1 MAVIQKQFNYMAFPQ
16 SFSRGNPIPLDK
28 SAVWYDFAAMV
39 EYAQSGATAYVGQV
53 LAYVNETD
61 NTAKAYIIADT
72 NGTLTEVGAA
82 TLGDNKTIVLEEG
95 TLALKNWGKE
105 YYRWVDA
112 VGEEG
117 QEGYVAG
124 HHEKQVVDGTHPWIA
139 GLEPKAVAGED
150 GTFELA
156 WYQPSTTTVEGLNST
171 VSTIRTTVE
180 EITAALGDAE
190 TDGTIRGDI
199 ADLKTEVAKKIDA
212 AGGTMTGDLTLADG
226 SKAASETVV
235 DTKIATAI
243 GSAGHLKRLVVE
255 QLPEVSAADVD
266 TIYMVKDATVTT
278 GDAYKEY
285 MVIDGAFAQIG
296 DTSVNLEPYA
306 TTADVEAKVK
316 VVQDDLNEHKADA
329 VAHITADE
337 RTAWNGKLDADNA
350 DYTTLVANK
359 QKLVDIPAIKTI
371 GSGLT
376 LQEDGTLRTDISA
389 MTGMMR
395 FRGAVSTKP
404 TTSTT
409 VPSDNLGAWRAGDVV
424 LYETAEYVVASLNTS
439 SQPVWQLLGD
449 EGAYQTKLSFTSTPS
464 LTNKVVTNDT
474 LTSNVN
480 TLDGK
485 ITTAQNAASA
495 AQISADNAKNV
506 ADAAQADATSAL
518 NRIDALDVTDTDSG
532 FVTAVTQTDGKIAVT
547 KKTLAASDVT
557 DLLSFDGTYNA
568 STNKIATTSTVTNAI
583 DGLSSSVAA
592 AVASG
597 NQYSVLTGV
606 TQSGGKLTAKT
617 EVKLAAIAVTGNVND
632 LIQTGGDVL
641 VIYGGTS
648 TTVI

>member
-1 MAVIQKQFNYMAFPQ
+1 MAVIQKDYNKMALPL
-16 SFSRGNPIPLDK
+16 SIERANPISLD
-28 SAVWYDFAAMV
+28 STAVWYDFAAMV

-53 LAYVNETD
+53 LAYVNEAD

-117 QEGYVAG
+117 KEGYVAG
-124 HHEKQVVDGTHPWIA
+124 HHEKQVVDDTHPWIA
-139 GLEPKAVAGED
+139 GLEPKAVAGAD

-171 VSTIRTTVE
+171 VSSIRTTVE
-180 EITAALGDAE
+180 GITAALGDAG

-266 TIYMVKDATVTT
+266 TIYMVKDATVST

-316 VVQDDLNEHKADA
+316 VVQDDLNGHKADA

-371 GSGLT
+371 GTGLT
-376 LQEDGTLRTDISA
+376 LNEDGTLVGAQEYELPVATADRLGGVKAGGAGVSIAADGVISA
-389 MTGMMR
+389 KVKAGNGLSVGEEGIVLATATDAAAGAMTAEEHVKLSNIEE
-395 FRGAVSTKP
+395 GAQRNAVVGALVGG
-404 TTSTT
+404 T
-409 VPSDNLGAWRAGDVV
+409 VVTPNENKQIIIGYADEERAGVV
-424 LYETAEYVVASLNTS
+424 KSSSAEAKNKVRVEADGTMSLNAVGVS
-439 SQPVWQLLGD
+439 
-449 EGAYQTKLSFTSTPS
+449 K
-464 LTNKVVTNDT
+464 LTNEDDCELILNC
-474 LTSNVN
+474 
-480 TLDGK
+480 G
-485 ITTAQNAASA
+485 NA
-495 AQISADNAKNV
+495 
-506 ADAAQADATSAL
+506 
-518 NRIDALDVTDTDSG
+518 
-532 FVTAVTQTDGKIAVT
+532 
-547 KKTLAASDVT
+547 
-557 DLLSFDGTYNA
+557 
-568 STNKIATTSTVTNAI
+568 
-583 DGLSSSVAA
+583 
-592 AVASG
+592 
-597 NQYSVLTGV
+597 
-606 TQSGGKLTAKT
+606 
-617 EVKLAAIAVTGNVND
+617 
-632 LIQTGGDVL
+632 
-641 VIYGGTS
+641 
-648 TTVI
+648 

>member
-1 MAVIQKQFNYMAFPQ
+1 MAVIQKDYNKMALPL
-16 SFSRGNPIPLDK
+16 SIERANPISLD
-28 SAVWYDFAAMV
+28 STAVWYDFAAMV

-117 QEGYVAG
+117 KEGYVAG

-139 GLEPKAVAGED
+139 GLEPKAVAGAD

-171 VSTIRTTVE
+171 VSSIRTTVE
-180 EITAALGDAE
+180 GITAALGDAE

-306 TTADVEAKVK
+306 TTASVEAKVK

-337 RTAWNGKLDADNA
+337 RNAWNGKLDADNA

-371 GSGLT
+371 GTGLT
-376 LQEDGTLRTDISA
+376 LNEDGTLVGAQEYELPVATADRLGGVKAGGAGVSIAADGVVSAKVKAGNGLSVGEEGIVLATATDAAAGA
-389 MTGMMR
+389 MTAEEHVKLSNIEE
-395 FRGAVSTKP
+395 GAQRNAVVGALVGG
-404 TTSTT
+404 T
-409 VPSDNLGAWRAGDVV
+409 VVTPNENKQIIIGYADEERAGVV
-424 LYETAEYVVASLNTS
+424 KSSSAEAKNKVRVEADGTMSLNAVGVS
-439 SQPVWQLLGD
+439 
-449 EGAYQTKLSFTSTPS
+449 K
-464 LTNKVVTNDT
+464 LTNEDDCELILNC
-474 LTSNVN
+474 
-480 TLDGK
+480 G
-485 ITTAQNAASA
+485 NA
-495 AQISADNAKNV
+495 
-506 ADAAQADATSAL
+506 
-518 NRIDALDVTDTDSG
+518 
-532 FVTAVTQTDGKIAVT
+532 
-547 KKTLAASDVT
+547 
-557 DLLSFDGTYNA
+557 
-568 STNKIATTSTVTNAI
+568 
-583 DGLSSSVAA
+583 
-592 AVASG
+592 
-597 NQYSVLTGV
+597 
-606 TQSGGKLTAKT
+606 
-617 EVKLAAIAVTGNVND
+617 
-632 LIQTGGDVL
+632 
-641 VIYGGTS
+641 
-648 TTVI
+648 

>member
-1 MAVIQKQFNYMAFPQ
+1 MAVIQKDYNKMALPL
-16 SFSRGNPIPLDK
+16 SIERANPISLD
-28 SAVWYDFAAMV
+28 STAVWYDFAAMV

-53 LAYVNETD
+53 LAYVNEAE

-117 QEGYVAG
+117 KEGYVAG
-124 HHEKQVVDGTHPWIA
+124 HHEKQVVDGTNPWIA
-139 GLEPKAVAGED
+139 GLEPKAVAGAD

-171 VSTIRTTVE
+171 VSSIRTTVE
-180 EITAALGDAE
+180 GITAALGDAE

-316 VVQDDLNEHKADA
+316 VVQDDLNGHKADA

-337 RTAWNGKLDADNA
+337 RTAWNGKLDANNA

-371 GSGLT
+371 GTGLT
-376 LQEDGTLRTDISA
+376 LNEDGTLVGAQEYELPVATAERLGGVKAGGAGVSIAADGVVSAKVKAGNGLSVGEEGIVLATATDAAAGA
-389 MTGMMR
+389 MT
-395 FRGAVSTKP
+395 
-404 TTSTT
+404 
-409 VPSDNLGAWRAGDVV
+409 
-424 LYETAEYVVASLNTS
+424 AEEHVKLSNIE
-439 SQPVWQLLGD
+439 
-449 EGAYQTKLSFTSTPS
+449 EGAQR
-464 LTNKVVTNDT
+464 NVV
-474 LTSNVN
+474 V
-480 TLDGK
+480 G
-485 ITTAQNAASA
+485 
-495 AQISADNAKNV
+495 
-506 ADAAQADATSAL
+506 AL
-518 NRIDALDVTDTDSG
+518 VG
-532 FVTAVTQTDGKIAVT
+532 GTAVTINENKQLVIGYADEERAGVVKSSSAEAKNKIRVETDGTMSLNAV
-547 KKTLAASDVT
+547 
-557 DLLSFDGTYNA
+557 
-568 STNKIATTSTVTNAI
+568 
-583 DGLSSSVAA
+583 
-592 AVASG
+592 
-597 NQYSVLTGV
+597 GV
-606 TQSGGKLTAKT
+606 SKLTN
-617 EVKLAAIAVTGNVND
+617 EDDCELVLNCGNA
-632 LIQTGGDVL
+632 
-641 VIYGGTS
+641 
-648 TTVI
+648 

>member
-1 MAVIQKQFNYMAFPQ
+1 MAVIQKDYNKMALPL
-16 SFSRGNPIPLDK
+16 SIERANPISLD
-28 SAVWYDFAAMV
+28 STAVWYDFAAMV

-53 LAYVNETD
+53 LAYVNEAD

-117 QEGYVAG
+117 KEGYVAG

-139 GLEPKAVAGED
+139 GLEPKAVAGAD

-171 VSTIRTTVE
+171 VSSIRTTVE
-180 EITAALGDAE
+180 GITAALGDAE
-190 TDGTIRGDI
+190 TDGTIRGEI

-266 TIYMVKDATVTT
+266 TIYMVKDTGVTT

-306 TTADVEAKVK
+306 TTASVEAKVK

-337 RTAWNGKLDADNA
+337 RNAWNGKLDADNA

-371 GSGLT
+371 GTGLT
-376 LQEDGTLRTDISA
+376 LNEDGTLVGAQEYELPVATADRLGGVKAGGAGVSIAADGVVSAKVKAGNGLSVGEEGIVLATATDTAAGA
-389 MTGMMR
+389 MTAEEHVKLSNIEE
-395 FRGAVSTKP
+395 GAQRNAVVGALVGG
-404 TTSTT
+404 T
-409 VPSDNLGAWRAGDVV
+409 VVTPNENKQIIIGYADEERAGVV
-424 LYETAEYVVASLNTS
+424 
-439 SQPVWQLLGD
+439 
-449 EGAYQTKLSFTSTPS
+449 K
-464 LTNKVVTNDT
+464 
-474 LTSNVN
+474 
-480 TLDGK
+480 
-485 ITTAQNAASA
+485 
-495 AQISADNAKNV
+495 
-506 ADAAQADATSAL
+506 
-518 NRIDALDVTDTDSG
+518 
-532 FVTAVTQTDGKIAVT
+532 
-547 KKTLAASDVT
+547 
-557 DLLSFDGTYNA
+557 
-568 STNKIATTSTVTNAI
+568 
-583 DGLSSSVAA
+583 SSSVEAKNKVRVEA
-592 AVASG
+592 DGTMSLNAV
-597 NQYSVLTGV
+597 GV
-606 TQSGGKLTAKT
+606 SKLTN
-617 EVKLAAIAVTGNVND
+617 EDDCELILNCGNA
-632 LIQTGGDVL
+632 
-641 VIYGGTS
+641 
-648 TTVI
+648 

>member
-53 LAYVNETD
+53 LAYVNEAD

-117 QEGYVAG
+117 KEGYVAG
-124 HHEKQVVDGTHPWIA
+124 HHEKQVVDGTQPWIA
-139 GLEPKAVAGED
+139 GLEPKAVAGAD

-171 VSTIRTTVE
+171 VSSIRTTVE
-180 EITAALGDAE
+180 GITAALGDAE

-255 QLPEVSAADVD
+255 QLPEVSAANVD
-266 TIYMVKDATVTT
+266 TIYMVKDTSVTT

-337 RTAWNGKLDADNA
+337 RNAWNGKLDADNA

-371 GSGLT
+371 GTGLT
-376 LQEDGTLRTDISA
+376 LNEDGTLVGAQEYELPVATADRLGGVKAGGAGVSIAADGVVSAKVKAGNGLSVGEEGIVLATATDAAAGA
-389 MTGMMR
+389 MTAEEHVKLSNIEE
-395 FRGAVSTKP
+395 GAQRNAVVGALVGG
-404 TTSTT
+404 T
-409 VPSDNLGAWRAGDVV
+409 VVTPNENKQIIIGYADEERAGVV
-424 LYETAEYVVASLNTS
+424 KSSSAEAKNKVRVEADGTMSLNAVGVS
-439 SQPVWQLLGD
+439 
-449 EGAYQTKLSFTSTPS
+449 K
-464 LTNKVVTNDT
+464 LTNEDDCELILNC
-474 LTSNVN
+474 
-480 TLDGK
+480 G
-485 ITTAQNAASA
+485 NA
-495 AQISADNAKNV
+495 
-506 ADAAQADATSAL
+506 
-518 NRIDALDVTDTDSG
+518 
-532 FVTAVTQTDGKIAVT
+532 
-547 KKTLAASDVT
+547 
-557 DLLSFDGTYNA
+557 
-568 STNKIATTSTVTNAI
+568 
-583 DGLSSSVAA
+583 
-592 AVASG
+592 
-597 NQYSVLTGV
+597 
-606 TQSGGKLTAKT
+606 
-617 EVKLAAIAVTGNVND
+617 
-632 LIQTGGDVL
+632 
-641 VIYGGTS
+641 
-648 TTVI
+648 

>member
-1 MAVIQKQFNYMAFPQ
+1 MAVIQKDYNKMALPL
-16 SFSRGNPIPLDK
+16 SIERANPISLD
-28 SAVWYDFAAMV
+28 STAVWYDFAAMV

-117 QEGYVAG
+117 KEGYVAG
-124 HHEKQVVDGTHPWIA
+124 HHEKQVVDDSHPWIA
-139 GLEPKAVAGED
+139 GLEPKAVAGAD

-171 VSTIRTTVE
+171 VSSIRTTVE
-180 EITAALGDAE
+180 GITAALGDAE

-266 TIYMVKDATVTT
+266 TIYMVKDATVST

-371 GSGLT
+371 GTGLT
-376 LQEDGTLRTDISA
+376 LNEDGTLVGAQEYELPVATAERLGGVKAGGAGVSIAADGVVSAKVKAGNGLSVGEEGIVLATATDAAAGA
-389 MTGMMR
+389 MTAEEHVKLSNIEE
-395 FRGAVSTKP
+395 GAQRNVVVGALIGG
-404 TTSTT
+404 T
-409 VPSDNLGAWRAGDVV
+409 VVTPNENKQLVIGYADEERAGVV
-424 LYETAEYVVASLNTS
+424 KSSSAEAKNKIRVETDGTMSLNAVGVS
-439 SQPVWQLLGD
+439 
-449 EGAYQTKLSFTSTPS
+449 K
-464 LTNKVVTNDT
+464 LTNEDDCELILNC
-474 LTSNVN
+474 
-480 TLDGK
+480 G
-485 ITTAQNAASA
+485 NA
-495 AQISADNAKNV
+495 
-506 ADAAQADATSAL
+506 
-518 NRIDALDVTDTDSG
+518 
-532 FVTAVTQTDGKIAVT
+532 
-547 KKTLAASDVT
+547 
-557 DLLSFDGTYNA
+557 
-568 STNKIATTSTVTNAI
+568 
-583 DGLSSSVAA
+583 
-592 AVASG
+592 
-597 NQYSVLTGV
+597 
-606 TQSGGKLTAKT
+606 
-617 EVKLAAIAVTGNVND
+617 
-632 LIQTGGDVL
+632 
-641 VIYGGTS
+641 
-648 TTVI
+648 

>member
-53 LAYVNETD
+53 LAYVNEAD

-117 QEGYVAG
+117 KEGYVAG
-124 HHEKQVVDGTHPWIA
+124 HHEKQVVDDTHPWIA
-139 GLEPKAVAGED
+139 GLEPKAVAGAD

-171 VSTIRTTVE
+171 VSSIRTTVE
-180 EITAALGDAE
+180 GITAALGDAE

-255 QLPEVSAADVD
+255 QLPEVSAANVD
-266 TIYMVKDATVTT
+266 TIYMVKDTSVTT

-337 RTAWNGKLDADNA
+337 RNAWNGKLDANNA

-371 GSGLT
+371 GTGLT
-376 LQEDGTLRTDISA
+376 LNEDGTLVGAQEYELPVATADRLGGVKAGGAGVSIAADGVVSAKVKAGNGLSVGEEGIVLATATDAAAGA
-389 MTGMMR
+389 MTAEEHVKLSNIEE
-395 FRGAVSTKP
+395 GAQRNAVVGALVGG
-404 TTSTT
+404 T
-409 VPSDNLGAWRAGDVV
+409 VVTPNENKQIIIGYADEERAGVV
-424 LYETAEYVVASLNTS
+424 KSSSAEAKNKVRVEADGTMSLNAVGVS
-439 SQPVWQLLGD
+439 
-449 EGAYQTKLSFTSTPS
+449 K
-464 LTNKVVTNDT
+464 LTNEDDCELILNC
-474 LTSNVN
+474 
-480 TLDGK
+480 G
-485 ITTAQNAASA
+485 NA
-495 AQISADNAKNV
+495 
-506 ADAAQADATSAL
+506 
-518 NRIDALDVTDTDSG
+518 
-532 FVTAVTQTDGKIAVT
+532 
-547 KKTLAASDVT
+547 
-557 DLLSFDGTYNA
+557 
-568 STNKIATTSTVTNAI
+568 
-583 DGLSSSVAA
+583 
-592 AVASG
+592 
-597 NQYSVLTGV
+597 
-606 TQSGGKLTAKT
+606 
-617 EVKLAAIAVTGNVND
+617 
-632 LIQTGGDVL
+632 
-641 VIYGGTS
+641 
-648 TTVI
+648 

>member
-1 MAVIQKQFNYMAFPQ
+1 MAVIQKDYNKMALPL
-16 SFSRGNPIPLDK
+16 SIERANPISLD
-28 SAVWYDFAAMV
+28 STAVWYDFAAMV

-117 QEGYVAG
+117 KEGYVAG
-124 HHEKQVVDGTHPWIA
+124 HHEKQVVDDSHPWIA
-139 GLEPKAVAGED
+139 GLEPKAVAGAD

-171 VSTIRTTVE
+171 VSSIRTTVE
-180 EITAALGDAE
+180 GITAALGDAE

-266 TIYMVKDATVTT
+266 TIYMVKDATVST

-306 TTADVEAKVK
+306 TTASVEAKVK

-371 GSGLT
+371 GTGLT
-376 LQEDGTLRTDISA
+376 LNEDGTLVGAQEYELPVATADRLGGVKAGGAGVSIAADGVVSAKVKAGNGLSVGEEGIVLATATDAAAGA
-389 MTGMMR
+389 MTAEEHVKLSNIEE
-395 FRGAVSTKP
+395 GAQRNVVVGALVGG
-404 TTSTT
+404 T
-409 VPSDNLGAWRAGDVV
+409 VVTPNENKQLVIGYADEERAGVV
-424 LYETAEYVVASLNTS
+424 KSSSAEAKNKIRVESDGTMSLNAVGVS
-439 SQPVWQLLGD
+439 
-449 EGAYQTKLSFTSTPS
+449 K
-464 LTNKVVTNDT
+464 LTNEDDCELILNC
-474 LTSNVN
+474 
-480 TLDGK
+480 G
-485 ITTAQNAASA
+485 NA
-495 AQISADNAKNV
+495 
-506 ADAAQADATSAL
+506 
-518 NRIDALDVTDTDSG
+518 
-532 FVTAVTQTDGKIAVT
+532 
-547 KKTLAASDVT
+547 
-557 DLLSFDGTYNA
+557 
-568 STNKIATTSTVTNAI
+568 
-583 DGLSSSVAA
+583 
-592 AVASG
+592 
-597 NQYSVLTGV
+597 
-606 TQSGGKLTAKT
+606 
-617 EVKLAAIAVTGNVND
+617 
-632 LIQTGGDVL
+632 
-641 VIYGGTS
+641 
-648 TTVI
+648 

>member
-117 QEGYVAG
+117 KEGYVAG
-124 HHEKQVVDGTHPWIA
+124 HHEKQVVDDSHPWIA
-139 GLEPKAVAGED
+139 GLEPKAVAGAD

-171 VSTIRTTVE
+171 VSSIRTTVE
-180 EITAALGDAE
+180 GITAALGDAE

-266 TIYMVKDATVTT
+266 TIYMVKDTAVTT

-306 TTADVEAKVK
+306 TTASVEAKVK

-337 RTAWNGKLDADNA
+337 RNAWNGKLDADNA

-371 GSGLT
+371 GTGLT
-376 LQEDGTLRTDISA
+376 LNEDGTLVGAQEYELPVATADRLGGVKAGGVGVSIAADGVVSAKVKAGNGLSVGEEGIVLATATDAAAGA
-389 MTGMMR
+389 MTAEEHVKLSNIEE
-395 FRGAVSTKP
+395 GAQRNVVVGALVGG
-404 TTSTT
+404 T
-409 VPSDNLGAWRAGDVV
+409 VVTPNENKQLIIGYADEERAGVV
-424 LYETAEYVVASLNTS
+424 KSSSAEAKNKIRVETDGTMSLNAVGVS
-439 SQPVWQLLGD
+439 
-449 EGAYQTKLSFTSTPS
+449 K
-464 LTNKVVTNDT
+464 LTNEDDCELILNC
-474 LTSNVN
+474 
-480 TLDGK
+480 G
-485 ITTAQNAASA
+485 NA
-495 AQISADNAKNV
+495 
-506 ADAAQADATSAL
+506 
-518 NRIDALDVTDTDSG
+518 
-532 FVTAVTQTDGKIAVT
+532 
-547 KKTLAASDVT
+547 
-557 DLLSFDGTYNA
+557 
-568 STNKIATTSTVTNAI
+568 
-583 DGLSSSVAA
+583 
-592 AVASG
+592 
-597 NQYSVLTGV
+597 
-606 TQSGGKLTAKT
+606 
-617 EVKLAAIAVTGNVND
+617 
-632 LIQTGGDVL
+632 
-641 VIYGGTS
+641 
-648 TTVI
+648 

>member
-1 MAVIQKQFNYMAFPQ
+1 MAVIQKDYNKMALPL
-16 SFSRGNPIPLDK
+16 SIERANPISLD
-28 SAVWYDFAAMV
+28 STAVWYDFAAMV

-117 QEGYVAG
+117 KEGYVAG

-139 GLEPKAVAGED
+139 GLEPKAVAGAD

-171 VSTIRTTVE
+171 VSSIRTTVE
-180 EITAALGDAE
+180 GITAALGDAE

-266 TIYMVKDATVTT
+266 TIYMVKDTAVTS

-306 TTADVEAKVK
+306 TTASVEAKVK

-337 RTAWNGKLDADNA
+337 RNAWNGKLDADNA

-371 GSGLT
+371 GTGLT
-376 LQEDGTLRTDISA
+376 LNEDGTLVGAQEYELPVATADRLGGVKAGGAGVSIAADGVVSAKVKAGNGLSVGEEGIVLATATDSAAGA
-389 MTGMMR
+389 MTAEEHVKLSNIEE
-395 FRGAVSTKP
+395 GAQRNVVVGALVGG
-404 TTSTT
+404 T
-409 VPSDNLGAWRAGDVV
+409 VVTPNENKQLVIGYADEERAGVV
-424 LYETAEYVVASLNTS
+424 KSSSAEAKNKIRVETDGTMSLNAVGVS
-439 SQPVWQLLGD
+439 
-449 EGAYQTKLSFTSTPS
+449 K
-464 LTNKVVTNDT
+464 LTNEDDCELILNC
-474 LTSNVN
+474 
-480 TLDGK
+480 G
-485 ITTAQNAASA
+485 NA
-495 AQISADNAKNV
+495 
-506 ADAAQADATSAL
+506 
-518 NRIDALDVTDTDSG
+518 
-532 FVTAVTQTDGKIAVT
+532 
-547 KKTLAASDVT
+547 
-557 DLLSFDGTYNA
+557 
-568 STNKIATTSTVTNAI
+568 
-583 DGLSSSVAA
+583 
-592 AVASG
+592 
-597 NQYSVLTGV
+597 
-606 TQSGGKLTAKT
+606 
-617 EVKLAAIAVTGNVND
+617 
-632 LIQTGGDVL
+632 
-641 VIYGGTS
+641 
-648 TTVI
+648 

>member
-1 MAVIQKQFNYMAFPQ
+1 MAVIQKDYNKMALPL
-16 SFSRGNPIPLDK
+16 SIERANPISLD
-28 SAVWYDFAAMV
+28 STAVWYDFAAMV

-61 NTAKAYIIADT
+61 STAKAYIIADT

-117 QEGYVAG
+117 KEGYVAG

-139 GLEPKAVAGED
+139 GLEPKAVAGAD

-171 VSTIRTTVE
+171 VSSIRTTVE
-180 EITAALGDAE
+180 GITAALGDAE

-266 TIYMVKDATVTT
+266 TIYMVKDATVST

-306 TTADVEAKVK
+306 TTASVEAKVK

-337 RTAWNGKLDADNA
+337 RNAWNGKLDADNA

-371 GSGLT
+371 GTGLT
-376 LQEDGTLRTDISA
+376 LNEDGTLVGAQEYELPVATADRLGGVKAGGAGVSIAADGVVSAKVKAGNGLSVGEEGIALATATDSAAGA
-389 MTGMMR
+389 MT
-395 FRGAVSTKP
+395 
-404 TTSTT
+404 
-409 VPSDNLGAWRAGDVV
+409 
-424 LYETAEYVVASLNTS
+424 AEEHVKLSNIE
-439 SQPVWQLLGD
+439 
-449 EGAYQTKLSFTSTPS
+449 EGAQR
-464 LTNKVVTNDT
+464 NVV
-474 LTSNVN
+474 V
-480 TLDGK
+480 G
-485 ITTAQNAASA
+485 
-495 AQISADNAKNV
+495 
-506 ADAAQADATSAL
+506 AL
-518 NRIDALDVTDTDSG
+518 VG
-532 FVTAVTQTDGKIAVT
+532 GTAVTPNENKLLIIGYADEERAGVVKSSSAEAKNKVRVETDGTMSINAV
-547 KKTLAASDVT
+547 
-557 DLLSFDGTYNA
+557 
-568 STNKIATTSTVTNAI
+568 
-583 DGLSSSVAA
+583 
-592 AVASG
+592 
-597 NQYSVLTGV
+597 GV
-606 TQSGGKLTAKT
+606 SKLTN
-617 EVKLAAIAVTGNVND
+617 EDDCELILNCGNA
-632 LIQTGGDVL
+632 
-641 VIYGGTS
+641 
-648 TTVI
+648 

>member
-1 MAVIQKQFNYMAFPQ
+1 MAVIQKDYNKMALPL
-16 SFSRGNPIPLDK
+16 SIERANPISLD
-28 SAVWYDFAAMV
+28 STAVWYDFAAMV

-53 LAYVNETD
+53 LAYVNEAD

-117 QEGYVAG
+117 KEGYVAG
-124 HHEKQVVDGTHPWIA
+124 HHEKQVVDDSHPWIA
-139 GLEPKAVAGED
+139 GLEPKAVAGAD

-171 VSTIRTTVE
+171 VSSIRTTVE
-180 EITAALGDAE
+180 GITAALGDAE

-255 QLPEVSAADVD
+255 QLPEVSAANVD
-266 TIYMVKDATVTT
+266 TIYMVKDATVST

-306 TTADVEAKVK
+306 TTASVEAKVK

-371 GSGLT
+371 GTGLT
-376 LQEDGTLRTDISA
+376 LNEDGTLVGAQEYELPVATADRLGGVKAGGAGVSIAADGVVSAKVKAGNGLSVGEEGIVLATATDAAAGA
-389 MTGMMR
+389 MTAEEHVKLSNIEE
-395 FRGAVSTKP
+395 GAQRNVVVGALVGG
-404 TTSTT
+404 T
-409 VPSDNLGAWRAGDVV
+409 VVTPNENKQLVIGYADEERAGVV
-424 LYETAEYVVASLNTS
+424 KSSSAEAKNKIRVETDGTMSLNAVGVS
-439 SQPVWQLLGD
+439 
-449 EGAYQTKLSFTSTPS
+449 K
-464 LTNKVVTNDT
+464 LTNEDDCELILNC
-474 LTSNVN
+474 
-480 TLDGK
+480 G
-485 ITTAQNAASA
+485 NA
-495 AQISADNAKNV
+495 
-506 ADAAQADATSAL
+506 
-518 NRIDALDVTDTDSG
+518 
-532 FVTAVTQTDGKIAVT
+532 
-547 KKTLAASDVT
+547 
-557 DLLSFDGTYNA
+557 
-568 STNKIATTSTVTNAI
+568 
-583 DGLSSSVAA
+583 
-592 AVASG
+592 
-597 NQYSVLTGV
+597 
-606 TQSGGKLTAKT
+606 
-617 EVKLAAIAVTGNVND
+617 
-632 LIQTGGDVL
+632 
-641 VIYGGTS
+641 
-648 TTVI
+648 

>member
-1 MAVIQKQFNYMAFPQ
+1 MAVIQKDYNKMALPL
-16 SFSRGNPIPLDK
+16 SIERANPISLD
-28 SAVWYDFAAMV
+28 STAVWYDFAAMV

-53 LAYVNETD
+53 LAYVNDTD

-117 QEGYVAG
+117 KEGYVAG

-139 GLEPKAVAGED
+139 GLEPKAVAGAD

-171 VSTIRTTVE
+171 VSSIRTTVE
-180 EITAALGDAE
+180 GITAALGDAE

-255 QLPEVSAADVD
+255 QLPEVSAANVD
-266 TIYMVKDATVTT
+266 TIYMVKDTSVTT

-306 TTADVEAKVK
+306 TTASVEAKVK

-337 RTAWNGKLDADNA
+337 RNAWNGKLDADNA

-371 GSGLT
+371 GTGLT
-376 LQEDGTLRTDISA
+376 LNEDGTLVGAQEYELPVATADRLGGVKAGGAGVSIAADGVVSAKVKAGNGLSVGEEGIVLATATDAAAGA
-389 MTGMMR
+389 MTAEEHVKLSNIEE
-395 FRGAVSTKP
+395 GAQRNAVVGALVGG
-404 TTSTT
+404 T
-409 VPSDNLGAWRAGDVV
+409 VVTPNENKQIIIGYADEERAGVV
-424 LYETAEYVVASLNTS
+424 KSSSAEAKNKVRVEADGTMSLNAVGVS
-439 SQPVWQLLGD
+439 
-449 EGAYQTKLSFTSTPS
+449 K
-464 LTNKVVTNDT
+464 LTNEDDCELILNC
-474 LTSNVN
+474 
-480 TLDGK
+480 G
-485 ITTAQNAASA
+485 NA
-495 AQISADNAKNV
+495 
-506 ADAAQADATSAL
+506 
-518 NRIDALDVTDTDSG
+518 
-532 FVTAVTQTDGKIAVT
+532 
-547 KKTLAASDVT
+547 
-557 DLLSFDGTYNA
+557 
-568 STNKIATTSTVTNAI
+568 
-583 DGLSSSVAA
+583 
-592 AVASG
+592 
-597 NQYSVLTGV
+597 
-606 TQSGGKLTAKT
+606 
-617 EVKLAAIAVTGNVND
+617 
-632 LIQTGGDVL
+632 
-641 VIYGGTS
+641 
-648 TTVI
+648 

>member
-1 MAVIQKQFNYMAFPQ
+1 MAVIQKDYNKMALPL
-16 SFSRGNPIPLDK
+16 SIERANPISLD
-28 SAVWYDFAAMV
+28 STAVWYDFAAMV

-53 LAYVNETD
+53 LAYVNEAD

-117 QEGYVAG
+117 KEGYVAG
-124 HHEKQVVDGTHPWIA
+124 HHEKQVVDDTHPWIA
-139 GLEPKAVAGED
+139 GLEPKAVAGAD

-171 VSTIRTTVE
+171 VSSIRTTVE
-180 EITAALGDAE
+180 GITAALGDAE

-266 TIYMVKDATVTT
+266 TIYMVKDATVST

-337 RTAWNGKLDADNA
+337 RTAWNGKLDANNA

-371 GSGLT
+371 GTGLT
-376 LQEDGTLRTDISA
+376 LNEDGTLVGAQEYELPVATADRLGGVKAGGAGVSIAADGVVSAKVKAGNGLSVGEEGIALATATDSAAGA
-389 MTGMMR
+389 MTAEEHVKLSNIEE
-395 FRGAVSTKP
+395 GAQRNVVVGALVGG
-404 TTSTT
+404 T
-409 VPSDNLGAWRAGDVV
+409 VVTPNENKQLIIGYADEERAGVV
-424 LYETAEYVVASLNTS
+424 KSSSAEAKNKIRVETDGTMSLNAVGVS
-439 SQPVWQLLGD
+439 
-449 EGAYQTKLSFTSTPS
+449 K
-464 LTNKVVTNDT
+464 LTNEDDCELILNC
-474 LTSNVN
+474 
-480 TLDGK
+480 G
-485 ITTAQNAASA
+485 NA
-495 AQISADNAKNV
+495 
-506 ADAAQADATSAL
+506 
-518 NRIDALDVTDTDSG
+518 
-532 FVTAVTQTDGKIAVT
+532 
-547 KKTLAASDVT
+547 
-557 DLLSFDGTYNA
+557 
-568 STNKIATTSTVTNAI
+568 
-583 DGLSSSVAA
+583 
-592 AVASG
+592 
-597 NQYSVLTGV
+597 
-606 TQSGGKLTAKT
+606 
-617 EVKLAAIAVTGNVND
+617 
-632 LIQTGGDVL
+632 
-641 VIYGGTS
+641 
-648 TTVI
+648 

>member
-1 MAVIQKQFNYMAFPQ
+1 MAVIQKDYNKMALPL
-16 SFSRGNPIPLDK
+16 SIERANPISLD
-28 SAVWYDFAAMV
+28 STAVWYDFAAMV

-117 QEGYVAG
+117 KEGYVAG

-139 GLEPKAVAGED
+139 GLEPKAVAGAD

-171 VSTIRTTVE
+171 VSSIRTTVE
-180 EITAALGDAE
+180 GITAALGDAE

-266 TIYMVKDATVTT
+266 TIYMVKDTSVTT

-306 TTADVEAKVK
+306 TTASVEAKVK

-329 VAHITADE
+329 VAHITAEE
-337 RTAWNGKLDADNA
+337 RTAWNGKLDANNA

-371 GSGLT
+371 GTGLT
-376 LQEDGTLRTDISA
+376 LNEDGTLVGAQEYELPVATADRLGGVKAGGAGVSIAADGVVSAKVKAGNGLSVGEEGIVLATATDAAAGA
-389 MTGMMR
+389 MTAEEHVKLSNIEE
-395 FRGAVSTKP
+395 GAQRNAVVGALVGG
-404 TTSTT
+404 T
-409 VPSDNLGAWRAGDVV
+409 VVTPNENKQIIIGYADEERAGVV
-424 LYETAEYVVASLNTS
+424 KSSSAEAKNKIRVETDGTMSLNAVGVS
-439 SQPVWQLLGD
+439 
-449 EGAYQTKLSFTSTPS
+449 K
-464 LTNKVVTNDT
+464 LTNEDDCELILNC
-474 LTSNVN
+474 
-480 TLDGK
+480 G
-485 ITTAQNAASA
+485 NA
-495 AQISADNAKNV
+495 
-506 ADAAQADATSAL
+506 
-518 NRIDALDVTDTDSG
+518 
-532 FVTAVTQTDGKIAVT
+532 
-547 KKTLAASDVT
+547 
-557 DLLSFDGTYNA
+557 
-568 STNKIATTSTVTNAI
+568 
-583 DGLSSSVAA
+583 
-592 AVASG
+592 
-597 NQYSVLTGV
+597 
-606 TQSGGKLTAKT
+606 
-617 EVKLAAIAVTGNVND
+617 
-632 LIQTGGDVL
+632 
-641 VIYGGTS
+641 
-648 TTVI
+648 

>member
-1 MAVIQKQFNYMAFPQ
+1 MAVIQKDYNKMALPL
-16 SFSRGNPIPLDK
+16 SIERANPISLD
-28 SAVWYDFAAMV
+28 STAVWYDFAAMV

-53 LAYVNETD
+53 LAYVNEAD

-117 QEGYVAG
+117 KEGYVAG
-124 HHEKQVVDGTHPWIA
+124 HHEKQVVDDSHPWIA
-139 GLEPKAVAGED
+139 GLEPKAVAGAD

-156 WYQPSTTTVEGLNST
+156 WYQPSTTTVEGLSST
-171 VSTIRTTVE
+171 VSSIRTTVE
-180 EITAALGDAE
+180 GITAALGDAE

-255 QLPEVSAADVD
+255 QLPEVSAANVD
-266 TIYMVKDATVTT
+266 TIYMVKDATVST

-371 GSGLT
+371 GTGLT
-376 LQEDGTLRTDISA
+376 LNEDGTLVGAQEYELPVATADRLGGVKAGGAGVSIAADGVVSAKVKAGNGLSVGEEGIVLATATDAAAGA
-389 MTGMMR
+389 MTAEEHVKLSNIEE
-395 FRGAVSTKP
+395 GAQRNVVVGALVGG
-404 TTSTT
+404 T
-409 VPSDNLGAWRAGDVV
+409 VVTPNENKQLIIGYADEERAGVV
-424 LYETAEYVVASLNTS
+424 KSSSAEAKNKIRVETDGTMSLNAVGVS
-439 SQPVWQLLGD
+439 
-449 EGAYQTKLSFTSTPS
+449 K
-464 LTNKVVTNDT
+464 LTNEDDCELILNC
-474 LTSNVN
+474 
-480 TLDGK
+480 G
-485 ITTAQNAASA
+485 NA
-495 AQISADNAKNV
+495 
-506 ADAAQADATSAL
+506 
-518 NRIDALDVTDTDSG
+518 
-532 FVTAVTQTDGKIAVT
+532 
-547 KKTLAASDVT
+547 
-557 DLLSFDGTYNA
+557 
-568 STNKIATTSTVTNAI
+568 
-583 DGLSSSVAA
+583 
-592 AVASG
+592 
-597 NQYSVLTGV
+597 
-606 TQSGGKLTAKT
+606 
-617 EVKLAAIAVTGNVND
+617 
-632 LIQTGGDVL
+632 
-641 VIYGGTS
+641 
-648 TTVI
+648 

>member
-1 MAVIQKQFNYMAFPQ
+1 MAVIQKDYNKMALPL
-16 SFSRGNPIPLDK
+16 SIERANPISLD
-28 SAVWYDFAAMV
+28 STAVWYDFAAMV

-117 QEGYVAG
+117 KEGYVAG
-124 HHEKQVVDGTHPWIA
+124 HHEKQVVDDSHPWIA
-139 GLEPKAVAGED
+139 GLEPKAVAGAD

-171 VSTIRTTVE
+171 VSSIRTTVE
-180 EITAALGDAE
+180 GITAALGNAE

-199 ADLKTEVAKKIDA
+199 ADLKTEVANKIDA

-266 TIYMVKDATVTT
+266 TIYMVKDATVST

-371 GSGLT
+371 GTGLT
-376 LQEDGTLRTDISA
+376 LNEDGTLVGAQEYELPVATADRLGGVKAGGAGVSIAADGVVSAKVKAGNGLSVGEEGIVLATATDAAAGA
-389 MTGMMR
+389 MT
-395 FRGAVSTKP
+395 
-404 TTSTT
+404 
-409 VPSDNLGAWRAGDVV
+409 
-424 LYETAEYVVASLNTS
+424 AEEHVKLSNIE
-439 SQPVWQLLGD
+439 
-449 EGAYQTKLSFTSTPS
+449 EGAQR
-464 LTNKVVTNDT
+464 NVV
-474 LTSNVN
+474 V
-480 TLDGK
+480 G
-485 ITTAQNAASA
+485 
-495 AQISADNAKNV
+495 
-506 ADAAQADATSAL
+506 AL
-518 NRIDALDVTDTDSG
+518 VG
-532 FVTAVTQTDGKIAVT
+532 GTAVTINENKQLVIGYADEERAGVVKSSSAEAKNKIRVETDGTMSLNAV
-547 KKTLAASDVT
+547 
-557 DLLSFDGTYNA
+557 
-568 STNKIATTSTVTNAI
+568 
-583 DGLSSSVAA
+583 
-592 AVASG
+592 
-597 NQYSVLTGV
+597 GV
-606 TQSGGKLTAKT
+606 SKLTN
-617 EVKLAAIAVTGNVND
+617 EDDCELILNCGNA
-632 LIQTGGDVL
+632 
-641 VIYGGTS
+641 
-648 TTVI
+648 

>member
-1 MAVIQKQFNYMAFPQ
+1 MAVIQKDYNKMALPL
-16 SFSRGNPIPLDK
+16 SIERANPISLD
-28 SAVWYDFAAMV
+28 STAVWYDFAAMV

-53 LAYVNETD
+53 LAYVNEAD

-82 TLGDNKTIVLEEG
+82 TLGDDKTIVLEEG

-117 QEGYVAG
+117 KEGYVAG

-139 GLEPKAVAGED
+139 GLEPKAVAGAD

-171 VSTIRTTVE
+171 VSSIRTTVE
-180 EITAALGDAE
+180 GITAALGDAE

-212 AGGTMTGDLTLADG
+212 AGGTMTGGLTLADG

-266 TIYMVKDATVTT
+266 TIYMVKDTSVTT

-306 TTADVEAKVK
+306 TTASVEAKVK

-337 RTAWNGKLDADNA
+337 RNAWNGKLDADNA

-371 GSGLT
+371 GTGLT
-376 LQEDGTLRTDISA
+376 LNEDGTLVGAQEYELPVATADRLGGVKAGGAGVSIAADGVVSAKVKAGNGLSVGEEGIVLATATDSAAGA
-389 MTGMMR
+389 MTAEEHVKLSNIEE
-395 FRGAVSTKP
+395 GAQRNVVVGALVGD
-404 TTSTT
+404 T
-409 VPSDNLGAWRAGDVV
+409 VVTINENKQLVIGYADEERAGVV
-424 LYETAEYVVASLNTS
+424 KSSSAEAKNKIRVETDGTMSLNAVGVS
-439 SQPVWQLLGD
+439 
-449 EGAYQTKLSFTSTPS
+449 K
-464 LTNKVVTNDT
+464 LTNEDDCELILNC
-474 LTSNVN
+474 
-480 TLDGK
+480 G
-485 ITTAQNAASA
+485 NA
-495 AQISADNAKNV
+495 
-506 ADAAQADATSAL
+506 
-518 NRIDALDVTDTDSG
+518 
-532 FVTAVTQTDGKIAVT
+532 
-547 KKTLAASDVT
+547 
-557 DLLSFDGTYNA
+557 
-568 STNKIATTSTVTNAI
+568 
-583 DGLSSSVAA
+583 
-592 AVASG
+592 
-597 NQYSVLTGV
+597 
-606 TQSGGKLTAKT
+606 
-617 EVKLAAIAVTGNVND
+617 
-632 LIQTGGDVL
+632 
-641 VIYGGTS
+641 
-648 TTVI
+648 

>member
-1 MAVIQKQFNYMAFPQ
+1 MAVIQKDYNKMALPL
-16 SFSRGNPIPLDK
+16 SIERANPISLD
-28 SAVWYDFAAMV
+28 STAVWYDFAAMV
-39 EYAQSGATAYVGQV
+39 EYAQSDATAYVGQV
-53 LAYVNETD
+53 LAYVNEAD

-117 QEGYVAG
+117 KEGYVAG

-139 GLEPKAVAGED
+139 GLEPKAVAGAD

-171 VSTIRTTVE
+171 VSSIRTTVE
-180 EITAALGDAE
+180 GITAALGDAE

-306 TTADVEAKVK
+306 TTASVEAKVK

-337 RTAWNGKLDADNA
+337 RTAWNGKLDANNA

-371 GSGLT
+371 GTGLT
-376 LQEDGTLRTDISA
+376 LNEDGTLVGAQEYELPVATADRLGGVKAGGAGVSIAADGVVSAKVKAGNGLSVGEEGIVLATATDAAAGA
-389 MTGMMR
+389 MTAEEHVKLSNIEE
-395 FRGAVSTKP
+395 GAQRNAVVGALVGG
-404 TTSTT
+404 T
-409 VPSDNLGAWRAGDVV
+409 VVTPNENKQIIIGYADEERAGVV
-424 LYETAEYVVASLNTS
+424 KSSSAEAKNKVRVEADGTMSLNAVGVS
-439 SQPVWQLLGD
+439 
-449 EGAYQTKLSFTSTPS
+449 K
-464 LTNKVVTNDT
+464 LTNEDDCELILNC
-474 LTSNVN
+474 
-480 TLDGK
+480 G
-485 ITTAQNAASA
+485 NA
-495 AQISADNAKNV
+495 
-506 ADAAQADATSAL
+506 
-518 NRIDALDVTDTDSG
+518 
-532 FVTAVTQTDGKIAVT
+532 
-547 KKTLAASDVT
+547 
-557 DLLSFDGTYNA
+557 
-568 STNKIATTSTVTNAI
+568 
-583 DGLSSSVAA
+583 
-592 AVASG
+592 
-597 NQYSVLTGV
+597 
-606 TQSGGKLTAKT
+606 
-617 EVKLAAIAVTGNVND
+617 
-632 LIQTGGDVL
+632 
-641 VIYGGTS
+641 
-648 TTVI
+648 

>member
-1 MAVIQKQFNYMAFPQ
+1 MAVIQKDYNKMALPL
-16 SFSRGNPIPLDK
+16 SIERANPISLD
-28 SAVWYDFAAMV
+28 STAVWYDFAAMV

-117 QEGYVAG
+117 KEGYVAG
-124 HHEKQVVDGTHPWIA
+124 HHEKQVVDDAHPWIA
-139 GLEPKAVAGED
+139 GLEPKAVAGAD

-171 VSTIRTTVE
+171 VSSIRTTVE
-180 EITAALGDAE
+180 GITAALGDAE

-235 DTKIATAI
+235 DTKIANAI

-255 QLPEVSAADVD
+255 QLPEVSAANVD
-266 TIYMVKDATVTT
+266 TIYMVKDATVST

-306 TTADVEAKVK
+306 TTASVEAKVK

-337 RTAWNGKLDADNA
+337 RNAWNGKLDADNA

-371 GSGLT
+371 GTGLT
-376 LQEDGTLRTDISA
+376 LNEDGTLVGAQEYELPVATADRLGGVKAGGAGVSIAADGVVSAKVKAGNGLSVSEEGIVLATATDAAAGA
-389 MTGMMR
+389 MTAEEHVKLSNIEE
-395 FRGAVSTKP
+395 GAQRNAVVGALVGG
-404 TTSTT
+404 T
-409 VPSDNLGAWRAGDVV
+409 VVTPNENKQIIIGYADEERAGVV
-424 LYETAEYVVASLNTS
+424 KSSSAEAKNKVRVEADGTMSLNAVGVS
-439 SQPVWQLLGD
+439 
-449 EGAYQTKLSFTSTPS
+449 K
-464 LTNKVVTNDT
+464 LTNEDDCELILNC
-474 LTSNVN
+474 
-480 TLDGK
+480 G
-485 ITTAQNAASA
+485 NA
-495 AQISADNAKNV
+495 
-506 ADAAQADATSAL
+506 
-518 NRIDALDVTDTDSG
+518 
-532 FVTAVTQTDGKIAVT
+532 
-547 KKTLAASDVT
+547 
-557 DLLSFDGTYNA
+557 
-568 STNKIATTSTVTNAI
+568 
-583 DGLSSSVAA
+583 
-592 AVASG
+592 
-597 NQYSVLTGV
+597 
-606 TQSGGKLTAKT
+606 
-617 EVKLAAIAVTGNVND
+617 
-632 LIQTGGDVL
+632 
-641 VIYGGTS
+641 
-648 TTVI
+648 

>member
-1 MAVIQKQFNYMAFPQ
+1 MAVIQKDYNKMALPL
-16 SFSRGNPIPLDK
+16 SIERANPISLD
-28 SAVWYDFAAMV
+28 STAVWYDFAAMV

-53 LAYVNETD
+53 LAYVNEAE

-117 QEGYVAG
+117 KEGYVAG

-139 GLEPKAVAGED
+139 GLEPKAVAGAD

-171 VSTIRTTVE
+171 VSSIRTTVE
-180 EITAALGDAE
+180 GITAALGDAE

-371 GSGLT
+371 GTGLT
-376 LQEDGTLRTDISA
+376 LNEDGTLVGAQEYELPVATAERLGGVKAGGAGVSIAADGVVSAKVKAGNGLSVGEEGIVLATATDAAAGA
-389 MTGMMR
+389 MT
-395 FRGAVSTKP
+395 
-404 TTSTT
+404 
-409 VPSDNLGAWRAGDVV
+409 
-424 LYETAEYVVASLNTS
+424 AEEHVKLSNIE
-439 SQPVWQLLGD
+439 
-449 EGAYQTKLSFTSTPS
+449 EGAQR
-464 LTNKVVTNDT
+464 NVV
-474 LTSNVN
+474 V
-480 TLDGK
+480 G
-485 ITTAQNAASA
+485 
-495 AQISADNAKNV
+495 
-506 ADAAQADATSAL
+506 AL
-518 NRIDALDVTDTDSG
+518 VG
-532 FVTAVTQTDGKIAVT
+532 GTAVTINENKQLVIGYADEEKAGVVKSSSAEAKNKIRVETDGTMSLNAV
-547 KKTLAASDVT
+547 
-557 DLLSFDGTYNA
+557 
-568 STNKIATTSTVTNAI
+568 
-583 DGLSSSVAA
+583 
-592 AVASG
+592 
-597 NQYSVLTGV
+597 GV
-606 TQSGGKLTAKT
+606 SKLTN
-617 EVKLAAIAVTGNVND
+617 EDDCELILNCGNA
-632 LIQTGGDVL
+632 
-641 VIYGGTS
+641 
-648 TTVI
+648 

>member
-1 MAVIQKQFNYMAFPQ
+1 MAVIQKDYNKMALPL
-16 SFSRGNPIPLDK
+16 SIERANPISLD
-28 SAVWYDFAAMV
+28 STAVWYDFAAMV

-53 LAYVNETD
+53 LAYVNEAD

-117 QEGYVAG
+117 KEGYVAG

-139 GLEPKAVAGED
+139 GLEPKAVAGAD

-171 VSTIRTTVE
+171 VSSIRTTVE
-180 EITAALGDAE
+180 GITAALGDAE

-266 TIYMVKDATVTT
+266 TIYMVKDTSVTT

-306 TTADVEAKVK
+306 TTASVEAKVK

-337 RTAWNGKLDADNA
+337 RNAWNGKLDADNA

-371 GSGLT
+371 GTGLT
-376 LQEDGTLRTDISA
+376 LNEDGTLVGAQEYELPVATADRLGGVKAGGAGVSIAADGVVSAKVKAGNGLSVGEEGIALATATDAAAGA
-389 MTGMMR
+389 MTAEEHVKLSNIEE
-395 FRGAVSTKP
+395 GAQRNVVVGALVGG
-404 TTSTT
+404 T
-409 VPSDNLGAWRAGDVV
+409 VVTPNENKQIIIGYADEERAGVV
-424 LYETAEYVVASLNTS
+424 KSSSAEAKNKVRVEADGTMSLNAVGVS
-439 SQPVWQLLGD
+439 
-449 EGAYQTKLSFTSTPS
+449 K
-464 LTNKVVTNDT
+464 LTNEDDCELILNC
-474 LTSNVN
+474 
-480 TLDGK
+480 G
-485 ITTAQNAASA
+485 NA
-495 AQISADNAKNV
+495 
-506 ADAAQADATSAL
+506 
-518 NRIDALDVTDTDSG
+518 
-532 FVTAVTQTDGKIAVT
+532 
-547 KKTLAASDVT
+547 
-557 DLLSFDGTYNA
+557 
-568 STNKIATTSTVTNAI
+568 
-583 DGLSSSVAA
+583 
-592 AVASG
+592 
-597 NQYSVLTGV
+597 
-606 TQSGGKLTAKT
+606 
-617 EVKLAAIAVTGNVND
+617 
-632 LIQTGGDVL
+632 
-641 VIYGGTS
+641 
-648 TTVI
+648 